1 LKSRIAQEERIKR
14 AQKQA
19 KKPHRAILN
28 SEYQIIP
35 LDYQKM
41 LNNVAA
47 NSAAKRTKEV
57 KPLSENKI
65 VSNLEIEVQLIMRLN
80 HPNIIKV
87 YQVLDSEDECL
98 IVMDYASGGEMVEHA
113 AKDNFLT
120 EEEGR
125 KYFRQLISAIDHFHL
140 ASVVHRDLKLENI
153 LLSQD
158 KNLLITDFG
167 LGRTFKESSDSEAD
181 VTYVY
186 FLWYTQLCSI

>member
-1 LKSRIAQEERIKR
+1 MFEKRNKNRMAQEERIKR

-19 KKPHRAILN
+19 NNPHRTILN

-57 KPLSENKI
+57 KSLSENKI
-65 VSNLEIEVQLIMRLN
+65 VSNLEIEVQLIVRLN

-87 YQVLDSEDECL
+87 YQVIDSDDECL

-125 KYFRQLISAIDHFHL
+125 KYFR
-140 ASVVHRDLKLENI
+140 
-153 LLSQD
+153 
-158 KNLLITDFG
+158 
-167 LGRTFKESSDSEAD
+167 
-181 VTYVY
+181 
-186 FLWYTQLCSI
+186 